1 MGESMKKVMFLCVMV
16 YCVLMVSGYCKVDS
30 KTQLSWTRKVEKFVS
45 HTVVSGDTLD
55 KIARLYRTTKLK
67 ILSKNEGIVSQEL
80 KVGKKL
86 KVPLSNYQ
94 EKLIL

>member
-1 MGESMKKVMFLCVMV
+1 MKKVMFLFVMV
-16 YCVLMVSGYCKVDS
+16 YCVLTVSGYYKIDKKV
-30 KTQLSWTRKVEKFVS
+30 KLSWTRKVEKFVN

-55 KIARLYRTTKLK
+55 KIASLYRTTKLK
-67 ILSKNEGIVSQEL
+67 ILSKNKGIVSQEL
-80 KVGKKL
+80 KVGKKI